1 MGQLITV
8 TGMVLAAYP
17 YSDYDK
23 RLVVLTKER
32 GKISMFA
39 KGARRQNSS
48 LLAVCSSF
56 VFGEFSVYEGR
67 SSYNLMQV
75 KVKNYFADLSR
86 DFEKACY
93 GFYFCELAEYYT
105 REANDE
111 LPMLKLMYQSLR
123 ALENRSIPD
132 LLVRYIFELKTL
144 VISGDC
150 PVEIEEEGIGE
161 STRYTLK
168 YIAASPVERLY
179 TFTVSGEVLEE
190 LGEVLSRYR
199 KHYMEGTYKSL
210 EILESCT

>member
-67 SSYNLMQV
+67 SSYNLMQIGLTDSIV
-75 KVKNYFADLSR
+75 TSSSWLS
-86 DFEKACY
+86 
-93 GFYFCELAEYYT
+93 
-105 REANDE
+105 
-111 LPMLKLMYQSLR
+111 
-123 ALENRSIPD
+123 LES
-132 LLVRYIFELKTL
+132 T
-144 VISGDC
+144 ISGF
-150 PVEIEEEGIGE
+150 
-161 STRYTLK
+161 TRDG
-168 YIAASPVERLY
+168 ASCVTE
-179 TFTVSGEVLEE
+179 TFKPEQPAE
-190 LGEVLSRYR
+190 
-199 KHYMEGTYKSL
+199 
-210 EILESCT
+210 